1 MAQPRKHD
9 ATAGPD
15 TRLKARLT
23 RTRAAMRAAMVL
35 ERLWP
40 LALPL
45 LVAVSLF
52 LSLSWLGIFRV
63 VPDWVRLLL
72 LAGFAAGLA
81 AGVYRLRLFQAPSPA
96 EIDRRIE
103 RANRLPH
110 APVRTQTDQLSS
122 GSRDAFAQAL
132 WREHRRRMAA
142 GLGRLASDLPHPRMP
157 ERDPWGA
164 RAGAALLLVVAF
176 AFSFGPL
183 GGSATDAFRAH
194 AGTDAVP
201 ARIDAWVTPPAYTGR
216 APLFLTAQQTH
227 EEAPVFRVPAGSAVA
242 VRIAGGSGEEAL
254 AWLGADGG
262 ESVQIEAET
271 GSGAEARQFA
281 GTLEAD
287 GMLTLSSGSGELQ
300 RWTFN
305 VIPDTPPAIRFAD
318 EPARAVNGALE
329 LAYEVEDDY
338 GPVSAQAIFEPAG
351 EPAPDARPLYD
362 APEMALALPRR
373 GQDNAARSVRDL
385 TEHPWAGLP
394 VDLTLQATDAAGQ
407 KALSETK
414 TIVLPE
420 RPFTNP
426 LARALVEQRR
436 LIALDANQKGR
447 VLDLMDAI
455 TLRPEDTIPDLSHYL
470 GIMSARSRLA
480 MAGTD
485 DALREVAA
493 YLWQI
498 ALTIEDGALSAAE
511 QRLRQAQEALRQA
524 LEDGAG
530 DEEIERLMAELRE
543 AMRDFLQEFAERAMQ
558 DGKMAMDMPMQGQEL
573 RQSDLERMMD
583 QIEDLARS
591 GARDQAMDMLRQ
603 LQDMM
608 NNLQAGRPQQGQG
621 EQSQMRQQMD
631 QLGEMMR
638 RQQELMN
645 ETFRLDRPQPG
656 QGEGQQ
662 QMTPEEFADAM
673 RRLQEGQGRLRQ
685 ELEALTGELEGMGL
699 EPGEGFGEAGE
710 AMGRAEGSLG
720 EGQGERAVGEQGQ
733 ALQAL
738 RRGAQDMMQQMM
750 QAMQGE
756 EGGSE
761 AGGRQQGAG
770 RDPLGRP
777 RATTGPDFGD
787 SVQVPDEID
796 VQRARRILE
805 EIRRRLGNALG
816 PEIERD
822 YLERLLEMR

>member
-1 MAQPRKHD
+1 MAQPRKHE
-9 ATAGPD
+9 ATARPD
-15 TRLKARLT
+15 AGLMARLT

-40 LALPL
+40 LALPPL
-45 LVAVSLF
+45 AIFSLY
-52 LSLSWLGIFRV
+52 LSLSWLGVFRIA
-63 VPDWVRLLL
+63 PDWARLLL
-72 LAGFAAGLA
+72 LAAFAGALVVA
-81 AGVYRLRLFQAPSPA
+81 LYRLRLFRAPLQA

-103 RANRLPH
+103 RANKLAH
-110 APVRTQTDQLSS
+110 APVLTQSDKLSS
-122 GSRDAFAQAL
+122 GTQDAFAQAL
-132 WREHRRRMAA
+132 WREHQKRMAA
-142 GLGRLASDLPHPRMP
+142 GLGRLSGDLPQPRIP

-176 AFSFGPL
+176 AFSHGPL
-183 GGSATDAFRAH
+183 GGTVTDAFRAH
-194 AGTDAVP
+194 AGADAVP

-216 APLFLTAQQTH
+216 APLFLTAQPT
-227 EEAPVFRVPAGSAVA
+227 EEAPVLRVPAGSAVA
-242 VRIAGGSGEEAL
+242 VRIAGGSGEETL
-254 AWLGADGG
+254 AWLDADSG
-262 ESVQIEAET
+262 ESAQIEPEA
-271 GSGAEARQFA
+271 GAGGDARQFA

-287 GMLTLSSGSGELQ
+287 GLLTLSSGSNELR
-300 RWTFN
+300 RWAFN
-305 VIPDTPPAIRFAD
+305 VIPDTPPAISFAG
-318 EPARAVNGALE
+318 EPGRAVNGALE
-329 LAYEVEDDY
+329 LAYEVADDY
-338 GPVSAQAIFEPAG
+338 GVASAQAIFAPAG

-362 APEMALALPRR
+362 APEMPLMLPRR
-373 GQDNAARSVRDL
+373 GQDNAARTVRDL
-385 TEHPWAGLP
+385 TAHPWAGSP
-394 VDLTLQATDAAGQ
+394 VELTLQAKDAAGQ
-407 KALSETK
+407 VGRSETK
-414 TIVLPE
+414 TIILPE

-436 LIALDANQKGR
+436 LIALDANQSGR

-455 TLRPEDTIPDLSHYL
+455 TLRPEDTIPVLSHYL
-470 GIMSARSRLA
+470 GVMSARSRLS
-480 MAGTD
+480 MARTD
-485 DALREVAA
+485 DALRDVAD

-511 QRLRQAQEALRQA
+511 QRLRQAQEALQQA
-524 LEDGAG
+524 LEDSAP

-543 AMRDFLQEFAERAMQ
+543 AMRDFLREYAERMQ
-558 DGKMAMDMPMQGQEL
+558 EGEMAMDMPMQGQEL

-608 NNLQAGRPQQGQG
+608 NNLQAGRPQQQGQG

-645 ETFRLDRPQPG
+645 DTFRLDQMQPG

-673 RRLQEGQGRLRQ
+673 RQLQEDQGRLGQ
-685 ELEALTGELEGMGL
+685 ELEALTGEMEGMGL

-756 EGGSE
+756 EGGRE
-761 AGGRQQGAG
+761 AGGRQQGAD

-777 RATTGPDFGD
+777 RATGGPDFGD
-787 SVQVPDEID
+787 SVHVPDEVD

-805 EIRRRLGNALG
+805 EIRRRLGNTLS
-816 PEIERD
+816 PEVERD